1 MSFYPS
7 LGFLVF
13 GSRLRRLSE
22 YFLMEVNK
30 VYEQAGIPF
39 DASWFPVFYVLSKQ
53 QPVPL
58 IDIADTLEISHS
70 AVSQM
75 VTSLRKKGLVKTAPC
90 PDDGRRQLVMLT
102 KKGEDLLQ
110 QVQPIWTAISG
121 AMTQLTASH
130 KQSRQILDA
139 IAQVEQA
146 VQQVP
151 LSARIT
157 TELVQ
162 AHPIQQ

>member
-7 LGFLVF
+7 LGYLVF

-39 DASWFPVFYVLSKQ
+39 DASWFPVFYLLSRQ
-53 QPVPL
+53 QPVPM
-58 IDIADTLEISHS
+58 IDIAEQLEISHS

-75 VTSLRKKGLVKTAPC
+75 VTNLKKKGLLKTTPC
-90 PDDGRRQLVMLT
+90 KEDGRRQLVAFS

-110 QVQPIWTAISG
+110 QIQPVWEAITG
-121 AMTQLTASH
+121 AMEALATEN
-130 KQSRQILDA
+130 KQSQQILAA
-139 IAQVEQA
+139 IAQIEQS
-146 VQQVP
+146 VQQKS
-151 LSARIT
+151 LSERIR
-157 TELVQ
+157 
-162 AHPIQQ
+162 QQL

>member
-39 DASWFPVFYVLSKQ
+39 DASWFPVFYLLSEQ
-53 QPVPL
+53 QPVPMT
-58 IDIADTLEISHS
+58 DIAGQLEISHS

-75 VTSLRKKGLVKTAPC
+75 VTSLKKKGLLKTAPC
-90 PDDGRRQLVMLT
+90 KDDGRRQLVEFS
-102 KKGEDLLQ
+102 KKGEELLQ
-110 QVQPIWTAISG
+110 QIRPVWEAITA
-121 AMTQLTASH
+121 AMNALAMEN
-130 KQSRQILDA
+130 KQSQQLLAA
-139 IAQVEQA
+139 IAQIEQS
-146 VQQVP
+146 VQQKP
-151 LSARIT
+151 LSERIR
-157 TELVQ
+157 
-162 AHPIQQ
+162 QQL